1 MTLNDILMVT
11 DHDVTIKLYER
22 DNSHYMG
29 AMKPL
34 YALKCLNMYAIG
46 AKVLNIRA
54 SAASNAITVV
64 INGEEK

>member
-11 DHDVTIKLYER
+11 DPDVTIQLYES
-22 DNSHYMG
+22 DESHYIG

-34 YALKCLNMYAIG
+34 YALKCLNMYTIR

-64 INGEEK
+64 LNGEEK

>member
-11 DHDVTIKLYER
+11 DPDVTIQMYES
-22 DNSHYMG
+22 DKSHYIG

-34 YALKCLNMYAIG
+34 YALKCLNKYTIG

-64 INGEEK
+64 LNGGEK

>member
-1 MTLNDILMVT
+1 MTLDNVLKVT
-11 DHDVTIKLYER
+11 DPEVTIGLYEN

-34 YALKCLNMYAIG
+34 YALKCLNMYTIG

>member
-1 MTLNDILMVT
+1 MTLNDILMVA
-11 DHDVTIKLYER
+11 DRDVTIQLYER
-22 DNSHYMG
+22 NNSHYIG

-34 YALKCLNMYAIG
+34 YAFKYLNMYTIR

-54 SAASNAITVV
+54 SEASDTITVV

>member
-1 MTLNDILMVT
+1 MTLDNVLTVMDSG
-11 DHDVTIKLYER
+11 VTIELYEN
-22 DNSHYMG
+22 DDSHYIG
-29 AMKPL
+29 AMTPL
-34 YALKCLNMYAIG
+34 YALKCFNMYTIG

>member
-11 DHDVTIKLYER
+11 DPEVTIGLYEN
-22 DNSHYMG
+22 DDSHYIG
-29 AMKPL
+29 AIKPL
-34 YALKCLNMYAIG
+34 YALKCLNMYTIG

-64 INGEEK
+64 INREEK